1 MNTVQKGALSKMNVK
16 KRFSILFPDH
26 ENVTYKQLTE
36 TTCHDLGLDILCREL
51 TLDKREQ
58 NIIMNVISNMTSD
71 AKTAFYRQKVF
82 ADILRLPD
90 LRKKLSDIFDRIE
103 YIRTFNSGNL
113 EIDEKIGF
121 WLLMHRLNELSD
133 YIKCLESM
141 RECLSDA
148 DIQSEGLTAFRDY
161 LDILYDEAHFK
172 AMKKDIAELKASTSN
187 IQSVTLGVN
196 VNSRFEAVSL
206 GLVSV
211 NSKPFKKSNIVSNF
225 ADAISD
231 KDRIQD
237 STDWDG
243 DMHYHHVDKD
253 HSNGPAK
260 FIENI
265 SGMLTI
271 TKTPFMDGRIRS
283 TIVQNINN
291 DDSAGATFYLDKVMN
306 KMIGSV
312 IKKLRSVLTE
322 YADIAIVDI
331 SNVIPEFMYYIR
343 FAEFIEKL
351 TEKGFG
357 FCEAQLSYKS
367 NVSMDAKE
375 LYNLRLALSLE
386 NSSEIVYNDLGFDN
400 EHNLYIL
407 TGANRGG
414 KTTVTQAVGLLYI
427 LAQGGISVPASSFAY
442 KPVDCIYTHF
452 PADEDKTLDL
462 GRLGE
467 ECVRFKELYSEATGN
482 SLVLLNETFSTTSFE
497 EGFYIA
503 KDSVRALMKKGIRT
517 IYNTHMHKLAAD
529 IGELNSESDVYK
541 AASLIVK
548 NEKGKRSFK
557 VEIAPPEG
565 LSYAKDI
572 AEKYGVTYEMLT
584 GE

>member
-1 MNTVQKGALSKMNVK
+1 MNVK
-16 KRFSILFPDH
+16 KRFSILFPNQD
-26 ENVTYKQLTE
+26 NVIYKQLSE
-36 TTCHDLGLDILCREL
+36 TTCHDLGLDILCSEL
-51 TLDKREQ
+51 SLDKREQ
-58 NIIMNVISNMTSD
+58 NIIMNIISNMTSD
-71 AKTAFYRQKVF
+71 KETAYFRQKVF

-90 LRKKLSDIFDRIE
+90 LRKKLSDLFDRIE
-103 YIRTFNSGNL
+103 YIRKFNSGNL
-113 EIDEKIGF
+113 DTDEKLGF
-121 WLLMHRLNELSD
+121 WLLMHRLDELSD
-133 YIKCLESM
+133 YIKCVEAM
-141 RECLSDA
+141 RECLSNA
-148 DIQSEGLTAFRDY
+148 DIQSEGLIAFRNY
-161 LDILYDEAHFK
+161 LDLLYEEARFN
-172 AMKKDIAELKASTSN
+172 AMKKDIAELKSSTSV

-225 ADAISD
+225 ADAIAD
-231 KDRIQD
+231 KDKIQD
-237 STDWDG
+237 NTDWDG
-243 DMHYHHVDKD
+243 DMHYHQVDKD
-253 HSNGPAK
+253 HSKSFAK
-260 FIENI
+260 MTENI
-265 SGMLTI
+265 TSMIAVTG
-271 TKTPFMDGRIRS
+271 TPFVDGRIRS
-283 TIVQNINN
+283 TVVQNINN
-291 DDSAGATFYLDKVMN
+291 DISGGATFYLDKVMN
-306 KMIGSV
+306 RMLGS
-312 IKKLRSVLTE
+312 IIRKLRNVLTE

-331 SNVIPEFMYYIR
+331 SNVIPEFMYYIK

-351 TEKGFG
+351 KEKGFNV
-357 FCEAQLSYKS
+357 CEAQLSDKS
-367 NVSMDAKE
+367 DVYMDSKG
-375 LYNLRLALSLE
+375 LYNLKLALNLE
-386 NSSEIVYNDLGFDN
+386 SSDEIVYNDLVFDN

-414 KTTVTQAVGLLYI
+414 KTTITQAVGLLYV
-427 LAQGGISVPASSFAY
+427 LAQGGISVPASSFSY

-467 ECVRFKELYSEATGN
+467 ECVRFKELYSQTTSD

-517 IYNTHMHKLAAD
+517 IYNTHMHKLATEID
-529 IGELNSESDVYK
+529 ELNSKSEIHK

-548 NEKGKRSFK
+548 NEDGKRSFK

-584 GE
+584 NDQ

>member
-1 MNTVQKGALSKMNVK
+1 MNVK
-16 KRFSILFPDH
+16 KRFSILFPNQD
-26 ENVTYKQLTE
+26 NVIYKQLSE
-36 TTCHDLGLDILCREL
+36 TTCHDLGLDILCSEL
-51 TLDKREQ
+51 SLDKREQ
-58 NIIMNVISNMTSD
+58 NIIMNIISNMTSD
-71 AKTAFYRQKVF
+71 KETAYFRQKVF

-90 LRKKLSDIFDRIE
+90 LRKKLSDLFDRIE
-103 YIRTFNSGNL
+103 YIRKFNSGNL
-113 EIDEKIGF
+113 DTDEKLGF
-121 WLLMHRLNELSD
+121 WLLMHRLDELSD
-133 YIKCLESM
+133 YIKCVEAM
-141 RECLSDA
+141 RECLSSA
-148 DIQSEGLTAFRDY
+148 DIQSEGLIAFRNY
-161 LDILYDEAHFK
+161 LDLLYEEARFN
-172 AMKKDIAELKASTSN
+172 AMKKDIAELKSSTSV

-225 ADAISD
+225 ADAIAD
-231 KDRIQD
+231 KDKIQD
-237 STDWDG
+237 NTDWDG
-243 DMHYHHVDKD
+243 DMHYHQVDKD
-253 HSNGPAK
+253 HSKSFAK
-260 FIENI
+260 MTENI
-265 SGMLTI
+265 TSMIAVTG
-271 TKTPFMDGRIRS
+271 TPFVDGRIRS
-283 TIVQNINN
+283 TVVQNINN
-291 DDSAGATFYLDKVMN
+291 DISGGATFYLDKVMN
-306 KMIGSV
+306 RMLGS
-312 IKKLRSVLTE
+312 IIRKLRNVLTE

-331 SNVIPEFMYYIR
+331 SNVIPEFMYYIK

-351 TEKGFG
+351 KEKGFNV
-357 FCEAQLSYKS
+357 CEAQLSDKS
-367 NVSMDAKE
+367 DVYMDSKG
-375 LYNLRLALSLE
+375 LYNLKLALNLE
-386 NSSEIVYNDLGFDN
+386 SSDEIVYNDLVFDN

-414 KTTVTQAVGLLYI
+414 KTTITQAVGLLYI
-427 LAQGGISVPASSFAY
+427 LAQGGISVPASSFSY

-467 ECVRFKELYSEATGN
+467 ECVRFKELYSQTTSD

-517 IYNTHMHKLAAD
+517 IYNTHMHKLATEID
-529 IGELNSESDVYK
+529 ELNSKSEIHK

-548 NEKGKRSFK
+548 NEDGKRSFK

-584 GE
+584 SVQ

>member
-1 MNTVQKGALSKMNVK
+1 MNVK
-16 KRFSILFPDH
+16 KRFSILFPNQD
-26 ENVTYKQLTE
+26 NVIYKQLSE
-36 TTCHDLGLDILCREL
+36 TTCHDLGLDILCSEL
-51 TLDKREQ
+51 SLDKREQ
-58 NIIMNVISNMTSD
+58 NIIMNIISNMTSD
-71 AKTAFYRQKVF
+71 KETAYFRQKVF

-90 LRKKLSDIFDRIE
+90 LRKKLSDLFDRIE
-103 YIRTFNSGNL
+103 YIRKFNSGNL
-113 EIDEKIGF
+113 DTDEKLGF
-121 WLLMHRLNELSD
+121 WLLMHRLDELSD
-133 YIKCLESM
+133 YIKCVEAM
-141 RECLSDA
+141 RECLSSA
-148 DIQSEGLTAFRDY
+148 DIQSEGLIAFRNY
-161 LDILYDEAHFK
+161 LDLLYEEARFN
-172 AMKKDIAELKASTSN
+172 AMKKDIAELKSSTSV

-225 ADAISD
+225 ADAIAD
-231 KDRIQD
+231 KDKIQD
-237 STDWDG
+237 NTDWDG
-243 DMHYHHVDKD
+243 DMHYHQVDKD
-253 HSNGPAK
+253 HSKSFAK
-260 FIENI
+260 MTENI
-265 SGMLTI
+265 TSMIAVTG
-271 TKTPFMDGRIRS
+271 TPFVDGRIRS
-283 TIVQNINN
+283 TVVQNINN
-291 DDSAGATFYLDKVMN
+291 DISGGATFYLDKVMN
-306 KMIGSV
+306 RMLGS
-312 IKKLRSVLTE
+312 IIRKLRNVLTE

-331 SNVIPEFMYYIR
+331 SNVIPEFMYYIK

-351 TEKGFG
+351 KEKGFNV
-357 FCEAQLSYKS
+357 CEAQLSDKS
-367 NVSMDAKE
+367 DVYMDSKG
-375 LYNLRLALSLE
+375 LYNLKLALNLE
-386 NSSEIVYNDLGFDN
+386 SSDEIVYNDLVFDN

-414 KTTVTQAVGLLYI
+414 KTTITQAVGLLYV
-427 LAQGGISVPASSFAY
+427 LAQGGISVPASSFSY

-467 ECVRFKELYSEATGN
+467 ECVRFKELYSQTTSD

-517 IYNTHMHKLAAD
+517 IYNTHMHKLATEID
-529 IGELNSESDVYK
+529 ELNSESEIHK

-548 NEKGKRSFK
+548 NEDGKRSFK

-584 GE
+584 NDQ

>member
-1 MNTVQKGALSKMNVK
+1 MNTN
-16 KRFSILFPDH
+16 KRFSILFPKQD
-26 ENVTYKQLTE
+26 NVTYKQLSE

-51 TLDKREQ
+51 SLDKREQ
-58 NIIMNVISNMTSD
+58 NIIMNIISNMTSD
-71 AKTAFYRQKVF
+71 ADTAFFRQKVF
-82 ADILRLPD
+82 ADILRLPE
-90 LRKKLSDIFDRIE
+90 LRKQLTDLFDRIE
-103 YIRTFNSGNL
+103 YIRTFNSGSM
-113 EIDEKIGF
+113 ETDEKTGF
-121 WLLMHRLNELSD
+121 WLLMHRLDELSG
-133 YIKCLESM
+133 YIKCVELM
-141 RECLSDA
+141 RECLSNA
-148 DIQSEGLTAFRDY
+148 DIKSEGLIAFRSY
-161 LDILYDEAHFK
+161 LDVLYDEARFQ
-172 AMKKDIAELKASTSN
+172 AMKKDIAELKEKTSV

-196 VNSRFEAVSL
+196 VNSSFEAVSL

-225 ADAISD
+225 ADAISEKD
-231 KDRIQD
+231 KIRD

-243 DMHYHHVDKD
+243 DMHYHHVDKEN
-253 HSNGPAK
+253 SKSAAK

-271 TKTPFMDGRIRS
+271 AKTPLMDGRIRS

-291 DDSAGATFYLDKVMN
+291 DDSAGATFYLDKVLN
-306 KMIGSV
+306 KMLGSV
-312 IKKLRSVLTE
+312 IRKLRNVLTE

-331 SNVIPEFMYYIR
+331 SNVIPEFMYYIK

-351 TEKGFG
+351 KGKGFRV
-357 FCEAQLSYKS
+357 CEAQISEKAD
-367 NVSMDAKE
+367 VSMDARE

-386 NSSEIVYNDLGFDN
+386 SSGELVCNDLGFDR

-414 KTTVTQAVGLLYI
+414 KTTITQAVGLLFV

-467 ECVRFKELYSEATGN
+467 ECVRFKEIYSEATGE

-503 KDSVRALMKKGIRT
+503 KDSVRALMKKGVRT

-529 IGELNSESDVYK
+529 IGELNSESSSFK
-541 AASLIVK
+541 AASLVVK
-548 NEKGKRSFK
+548 SDDGKRSFK

-584 GE
+584 ADK